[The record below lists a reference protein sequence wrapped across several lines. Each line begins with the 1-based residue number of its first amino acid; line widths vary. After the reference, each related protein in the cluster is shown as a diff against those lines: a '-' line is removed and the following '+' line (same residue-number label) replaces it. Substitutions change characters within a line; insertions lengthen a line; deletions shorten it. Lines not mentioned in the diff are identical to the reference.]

1 MTDQKIPFGTVG
13 LGGYASGILEMLRQ
27 TSNNNS
33 LLGKPSPIT
42 LVAATEVNHELH
54 AEKIANLRNEGVHIY
69 QKLEDF
75 LAEPTK
81 AIWIPLPIDLH
92 RPFTEKALAA
102 GKAVICEKPAAG
114 SVQDVDA
121 MIAAR
126 DKYKLPVIVGFQDVY
141 DPSTL
146 PAKRALLSGVIG
158 GVIRASVHAVWPRNH
173 TYYNRAPWA
182 GKFQRN
188 GAWVMDSPA
197 SNALA
202 HYINIL
208 LFLLGREEGSS
219 AEIRHVEAELYRVND
234 IENYDTISMRLTLQD
249 GVTMLVN
256 FTHAGE
262 EITNPVI
269 RVQGDRGELIRT
281 TDHTV
286 IVAGGDT
293 EVMPRPPSTEGTRR
307 ILERFCQLYNGETNP
322 DVAVASL
329 EVARAHVVAVCG
341 ASEATPVITLPQDA
355 WNTIEYAKAPLRV
368 IPGIGA
374 AFEECSRRH
383 KLLHETGLYRWTQ
396 PAGRKD
402 LRGYNHFNGPKK

>member
-1 MTDQKIPFGTVG
+1 MTEQKIAFGTVG
-13 LGGYASGILEMLRQ
+13 IGGYASGILEMLKT
-27 TSNNNS
+27 TSASNS
-33 LLGKPSPIT
+33 LLGGPSPIK
-42 LVAATEVNHELH
+42 LIAASEINHELH
-54 AEKIANLRNEGVHIY
+54 AAKIADLRNEGIHIY

-75 LAEPTK
+75 LAEPTQ
-81 AIWIPLPIDLH
+81 AVWLPLPIDLH
-92 RPFTEKALAA
+92 RPFTELALAA

-126 DKYKLPVIVGFQDVY
+126 DKYKKPVVIGFQDIY
-141 DPSTL
+141 DPTTL

-158 GVIRASVHAVWPRNH
+158 GVIRASVHAVWPRNAD
-173 TYYNRAPWA
+173 YYSRAPWA

-202 HYINIL
+202 HYVNIL
-208 LFLLGREEGSS
+208 LFLLGREENDS

-262 EITNPVI
+262 EVTNPVI
-269 RVQGDRGELIRT
+269 RIHGDRGELIRT
-281 TDHTV
+281 RDHTI

-293 EVMPRPPSTEGTRR
+293 EVMPRPPATEGTRR
-307 ILERFCQLYNGETNP
+307 ILQRFCQLYNNQPNP
-322 DVAVASL
+322 EIPLASL
-329 EVARAHVVAVCG
+329 EVARAHAVAICG
-341 ASEATPVITLPQDA
+341 ASEASPVITIPRDA

-383 KLLHETGLYRWTQ
+383 KLLHETGLYRWTH